1 MAKITRATPLLI
13 LAVLSSLLLCSAC
26 PTCPYPV
33 PSTPP
38 PKHHPPPPP
47 PPIHPPPPPPKPSP
61 PPPQQT
67 PCPPPPKPTPSP
79 PKPSPPPQSTCPI
92 DVLKLDACVDVLS
105 GLIHI
110 GIGPSAGEAC
120 CPVVKGLAGL
130 DAALCLCTAIKLNLL
145 SISLLIPL
153 ALEVLVDNCGKYVP
167 ADFQCPA

>member
-13 LAVLSSLLLCSAC
+13 LAVLSCLLLCSAC

-33 PSTPP
+33 PPTPP
-38 PKHHPPPPP
+38 PKHHHPPP

-67 PCPPPPKPTPSP
+67 PCPPPPKL
-79 PKPSPPPQSTCPI
+79 PSPPPQSTCPI

-110 GIGPSAGEAC
+110 IIGQSADEAC
-120 CPVVKGLAGL
+120 CPVVKGLVGL
-130 DAALCLCTAIKLNLL
+130 DAALCLCTAIKLKLL
-145 SISLLIPL
+145 NISLLIPL
-153 ALEVLVDNCGKYVP
+153 ALEVLVDDCGKHVP